1 MTGEEIVVLAAKFSP
16 GVNVCWSSRCQF
28 LTNFATL
35 APFQQNDAT
44 PIIHHRLQNVKQ
56 AFQDMLSLLTS
67 HFPAPNQT
75 FI

>member
-16 GVNVCWSSRCQF
+16 GVNVCWSSRF

-44 PIIHHRLQNVKQ
+44 PIIHHRLQNVK
-56 AFQDMLSLLTS
+56 
-67 HFPAPNQT
+67 
-75 FI
+75 